1 MKNYKNLN
9 IIKEEEIKKFKD
21 KKILELC
28 IFSRI
33 NKEKGIIDAMSVI
46 QFLND
51 NEYNFKLDIYGMI
64 EKSFEK
70 EFAEKLNECSK
81 FVKYKGIIDSNKSVD
96 VIKKYDLLLFPTKYY
111 TEGIPG
117 TIIDSYASGVPV
129 IASNWQNCEDVV
141 INKKTGLI
149 FEFNNLTKFKEKLIY
164 AYHNQKKIYCM
175 KNNCIEHAR
184 LYCSIE
190 TLKPLF
196 DILGE

>member
-1 MKNYKNLN
+1 M
-9 IIKEEEIKKFKD
+9 
-21 KKILELC
+21 
-28 IFSRI
+28 
-33 NKEKGIIDAMSVI
+33 
-46 QFLND
+46 
-51 NEYNFKLDIYGMI
+51 
-64 EKSFEK
+64 
-70 EFAEKLNECSK
+70 
-81 FVKYKGIIDSNKSVD
+81 
-96 VIKKYDLLLFPTKYY
+96 LLFPTKYY